1 MLRACRQ
8 AQFAQYAVFPLEG
21 EFPVGRPDGQC
32 FGEAGQRTTAA
43 LYAPLL
49 TEDDF
54 VRDEGCSYPLG
65 GKEFKCLCDV
75 PFRSAELREHGPG
88 QSRRHLRLDDI
99 DAYVETFYQVVYYR
113 FVARALRERQH
124 IFPFHVF
131 SYFNGF
137 FRVLRVFAVSWS

>member
-65 GKEFKCLCDV
+65 DKEFKCLCDV

-88 QSRRHLRLDDI
+88 QSRGWAWNGDLDMKVQ
-99 DAYVETFYQVVYYR
+99 A
-113 FVARALRERQH
+113 ARGPPVWSRD
-124 IFPFHVF
+124 
-131 SYFNGF
+131 GT
-137 FRVLRVFAVSWS
+137 RVIKPV